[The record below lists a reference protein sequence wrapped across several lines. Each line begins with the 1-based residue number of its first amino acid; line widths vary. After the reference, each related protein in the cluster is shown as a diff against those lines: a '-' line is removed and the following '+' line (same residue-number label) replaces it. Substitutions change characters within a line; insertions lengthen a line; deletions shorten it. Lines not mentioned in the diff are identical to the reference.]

1 MSAEH
6 THKVDSFACYGG
18 RQVYLSFF
26 NDYQIWIIIKIIS
39 GFGRLF
45 SKVLEKVIGIYSSF
59 CTFMQVFFHD
69 LFLKSIRLLC
79 CFQVTLSIL

>member
-1 MSAEH
+1 MNAEH

-18 RQVYLSFF
+18 RQAYLSFF
-26 NDYQIWIIIKIIS
+26 NDYQYLDNKITS

-69 LFLKSIRLLC
+69 LFLKSIRLLW

>member
-1 MSAEH
+1 MQSILTKSTVLHVMVAG
-6 THKVDSFACYGG
+6 KYIRVFSMII
-18 RQVYLSFF
+18 
-26 NDYQIWIIIKIIS
+26 NIWIIIKIIS

-45 SKVLEKVIGIYSSF
+45 SKVLEKVIGVYSSF

-69 LFLKSIRLLC
+69 LFLKSIRLLW